1 MNAQDV
7 EEPLAVDGVAGH
19 IHAANMKMYLREVG
33 HGTMDRE
40 PV

>member
-7 EEPLAVDGVAGH
+7 EEPLAVDGVAEYN
-19 IHAANMKMYLREVG
+19 HATNMMREVC

-40 PV
+40 SG